1 MTKALSTEV
10 PIAVGRGWQKLGQ
23 PVPLSNFVS
32 EENSGRS
39 HPAQANVP
47 LRFSALSGLVPARSV
62 PCLRSTSYC
71 ADVSIRRHSSSLF
84 SISNLAAGA
93 AVPDEPHLNREKIAS
108 VPAVPSNIAR

>member
-32 EENSGRS
+32 EENTGRS

-62 PCLRSTSYC
+62 PCFRSTSYC
-71 ADVSIRRHSSSLF
+71 AGVRRRRHSSSLF
-84 SISNLAAGA
+84 STSNFSAGA
-93 AVPDEPHLNREKIAS
+93 ATLDEPHLKSETIAI
-108 VPAVPSNIAR
+108 VPAV